1 MRRRRTRKDWYQYH
15 LEKSQKEEQ
24 QRVENV
30 FGHELR
36 EAKEAQEA
44 AWKAYTD
51 ARQREPLSSRLAAVI
66 GKESEYRREIL
77 IPLREDFHVTE
88 RAMSDARVRL
98 RQRLGEAKLTGTESY
113 LEEHAARKLEAEA
126 RAQRVTQRKY
136 ERRLKY
142 LEQSPAIRSASRPL
156 KDHLIQEQSEDG
168 ESITCYYCEQAIPIG
183 ESHLEHKRPISR
195 GGTNSRRNLVLSCAR
210 CNLRKGKK
218 THEEFFRYLGLKN
231 DR

>member
-24 QRVENV
+24 QRVESV

-36 EAKEAQEA
+36 GAKEAQET
-44 AWKAYTD
+44 AWKPYID
-51 ARQREPLSSRLAAVI
+51 AREREPLSSRLAAVI
-66 GKESEYRREIL
+66 GKETQYRREIL
-77 IPLREDFHVTE
+77 RPLREDFHAAE

-98 RQRLGEAKLTGTESY
+98 RQRLEEARLKGTENY
-113 LEEHAARKLEAEA
+113 REAYTARKLEAEA

-156 KDHLIQEQSEDG
+156 KDHLIREQSEDG
-168 ESITCYYCEQAIPIG
+168 ESISCYYCEQTIPVG

-210 CNLRKGKK
+210 CNLKKGKK
-218 THEEFFRYLGLKN
+218 THEEFFRYLGRSN
-231 DR
+231 DL